1 VRKKQKADVK
11 SNANSTTTVRRR
23 KRGAASNVPLEKGA
37 NGRNR
42 RATATTTAKR
52 GAGSGSRGV
61 RVAEYLLE
69 EVVENHDMRI
79 PIELEKGLMFAD
91 TCVFKRALKWYVVQH
106 WFDFKYKY
114 NDRMSVSVVCKEQ
127 DCDRRIHA
135 SFNAKKE
142 SIQIKTFKPDH

>member
-1 VRKKQKADVK
+1 VK

-52 GAGSGSRGV
+52 GAGSGSRSV

-69 EVVENHDMRI
+69 EVVENHNMRI
-79 PIELEKGLMFAD
+79 LIELEKGLMFAD
-91 TCVFKRALKWYVVQH
+91 T
-106 WFDFKYKY
+106 
-114 NDRMSVSVVCKEQ
+114 
-127 DCDRRIHA
+127 
-135 SFNAKKE
+135 
-142 SIQIKTFKPDH
+142 

>member
-1 VRKKQKADVK
+1 LHWKKKQNIRVWGKKQKADVK

-52 GAGSGSRGV
+52 GAGSGSRSV

-69 EVVENHDMRI
+69 EVVENHNMRI
-79 PIELEKGLMFAD
+79 LIELEKGLMFAD
-91 TCVFKRALKWYVVQH
+91 TWVSGMLCNMGLISNTNTMIGW
-106 WFDFKYKY
+106 
-114 NDRMSVSVVCKEQ
+114 VSVRFVK
-127 DCDRRIHA
+127 
-135 SFNAKKE
+135 S
-142 SIQIKTFKPDH
+142 KTVIGGFKHLLMQRNNQYK